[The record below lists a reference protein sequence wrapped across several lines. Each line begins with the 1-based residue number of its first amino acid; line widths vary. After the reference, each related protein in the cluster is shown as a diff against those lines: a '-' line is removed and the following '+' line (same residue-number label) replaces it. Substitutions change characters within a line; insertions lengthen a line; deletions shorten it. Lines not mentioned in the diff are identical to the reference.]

1 MMKRIVRLLPAV
13 LVGVLLGGCGFRSEQ
28 ADLVLHNG
36 RVLTLDGEL
45 TVAEA
50 VAVREGKVVAV
61 SEAVA

>member
-1 MMKRIVRLLPAV
+1 MIRLWSTCLLLLV
-13 LVGVLLGGCGFRSEQ
+13 LSGCGFRSEE

-50 VAVREGKVVAV
+50 VAVRKALLIVGHWFL
-61 SEAVA
+61 